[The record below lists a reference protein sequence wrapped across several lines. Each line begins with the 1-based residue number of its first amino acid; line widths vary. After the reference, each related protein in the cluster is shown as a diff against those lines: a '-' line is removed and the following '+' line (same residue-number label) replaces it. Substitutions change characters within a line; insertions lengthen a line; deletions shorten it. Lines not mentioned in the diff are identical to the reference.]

1 MELDKLNIAT
11 RTTNALKKKGIFTTK
26 DLIEFT
32 PRKYHKYGLA
42 KEIWQCQ
49 EGEYEA
55 VICKQLSVEKKRMN
69 VKNKNYLMFKFQN
82 ITNNKTFNVMLFYNV
97 FLFPKYYLNNG
108 KTMVIC
114 GRIKFDDVY
123 GHSIDDISTMV
134 EAENYKPF
142 YHSIYSN
149 ITGVSDENLK
159 NLRDKFIYMAPEL
172 LEKEIVN
179 EANLMPY
186 KEAMKTLHYPQND
199 LELEKAKERL
209 RFNDL
214 FYFALSLKANSY
226 DTPFE
231 TRKTFN
237 TWEKAQKF
245 VASLPFE
252 LTKGEGGQA
261 EVLNEIFVNA
271 KNGIRNNILLQGDV
285 GCGKTIVAATL
296 MVYAEE
302 NGYQSVLMAP
312 RGVLA
317 RQHYDEISS
326 YADKLGI
333 KCAFLHS
340 DLKAKERKELLKG
353 IENGEI
359 KFIIGTHSCISK
371 DVKYKNLGAVIT
383 DEEHLFGVKQKEAL
397 IEKAKEGV
405 HSLSM
410 SATPIPRTMA
420 SVIYG
425 DQKEIKIISKKPA
438 GRKEIITKAY
448 ADRKEIF
455 AKILEETQKGHQAYV
470 VCPAIED
477 NPNTDLVSI
486 EAIENEYKAFFE
498 PLGVRVGIVNGKM
511 KAEDAKA
518 IIDDFKS
525 NEVHILIA
533 TTVIEV
539 GVNVPNAT
547 TIAIEQANNFGL
559 ASLHQLRGRVG
570 RCDLQSYCMLLC
582 DDINN
587 ERIKVMCETN
597 DGFKIAQADL
607 EQRGTGDLIGTA
619 QSGVNKYVEE
629 MLNNANL
636 FTKVESLV
644 NKYSELNYGNILKY
658 EYEEHLRLED
668 EYNGKKNLNNKC

>member
-11 RTTNALKKKGIFTTK
+11 RATNALKKKGIFTTK

-69 VKNKNYLMFKFQN
+69 IKNKNYLMFKFQN

-123 GHSIDDISTMV
+123 GHSIDDISTII

-186 KEAMKTLHYPQND
+186 KEAIETLHYPQND

-231 TRKTFN
+231 TRKTFK

-285 GCGKTIVAATL
+285 GCGKTIVAAAL

-340 DLKAKERKELLKG
+340 DLKTKERKELLKG
-353 IENGEI
+353 IESGEI

-448 ADRKEIF
+448 TDRKEIF

-518 IIDDFKS
+518 VIDDFKS

-644 NKYSELNYGNILKY
+644 NKYSELNYGNVLKY

-668 EYNGKKNLNNKC
+668 EYNNKKKNKE

>member
-123 GHSIDDISTMV
+123 GHSIDDISTMM

-149 ITGVSDENLK
+149 IAGVSDENLK

-186 KEAMKTLHYPQND
+186 KEAIKTLHYPQND

-285 GCGKTIVAATL
+285 GCGKTIVAAAL

-340 DLKAKERKELLKG
+340 DLKTKERKELLKG

-455 AKILEETQKGHQAYV
+455 AKILEETQKVHQAYV

-518 IIDDFKS
+518 VIDDFKS